1 MKLKLFLILLILPL
15 LTFSQKLQRKVFDY
29 EKLKSENFTEC
40 NEIITKELETALL
53 SIQENNSAN
62 AVILSKKIYDSKNDC
77 FQIFDTYG
85 YSLFRSGEW
94 FEGIEVIEKGIE
106 KFGSVPE
113 LIKRRSEMSL
123 EMAELGTG
131 QKNIDG
137 NSVFKANSIPYD
149 EEQFKEENLKSA
161 LADLTYLIKTYNRNE
176 EIFYAAKI
184 QQLLK
189 DYNKSTET
197 FKILL
202 SDSQYKDI
210 ALFNIADNY
219 ISLKDFNQAET
230 ELNKLVAE
238 NPKEGILYD
247 KLAEI
252 YELKKDKAK
261 AKEFSNKSIYYK
273 NTPSFSSLEYSKE
286 NFDLLKF
293 FGTEENKS
301 DKKLKKLNEIVNQNN
316 QEYTIDVCLMILK
329 LHANHGNGVEEK
341 ASEILSKIGKPAIE
355 KVNKLFQSDVST
367 CTITNL
373 ADIMAQVKDE
383 SSWQVMKDYLPYIAT
398 MPMTLIPPSVPE
410 KMILFDE
417 DKGITEVLAV
427 VKPLLNQDENSDN
440 PLSEIGGFGKYV
452 YYSPL
457 AKVNKKKLRKIATEL
472 HYSDKEFKELEEK
485 IK

>member
-53 SIQENNSAN
+53 SIQENNSTN
-62 AVILSKKIYDSKNDC
+62 AVTLSKKIYDSKNDC

-137 NSVFKANSIPYD
+137 NSVFKANLIPYD

-329 LHANHGNGVEEK
+329 LHTNHGNGVEEK

>member
-53 SIQENNSAN
+53 SIQENNSTN
-62 AVILSKKIYDSKNDC
+62 AVTLSKKIYDSKNDC

-329 LHANHGNGVEEK
+329 LHTNHGNGVEEK